1 MKIGVLG
8 AGSWGSAL
16 AIAFSQI
23 AMVKLW
29 SHRLEQVKSVNQCK
43 TNINYLP
50 DGVLFNDNVVAS
62 NDLAEV
68 LNSCDLIVIATP
80 MKAFRDICVQIKRI
94 NVIPD
99 ILWACKGF
107 ELDSG
112 LLPHQIIAEI
122 CGNIENCGAFLG
134 PSFAQE
140 VANGLPTAIT
150 ISSGDMD
157 FSLKWAGKLSEINNL
172 RVYAH
177 NDVIGAEVGG
187 AVKNVMAIAVG
198 ISDGLGLGLNARAAL
213 ITRSLNEL
221 SILVLALG
229 GKMQTIY
236 GLSGIGDLIL
246 TCTGDLSRNRTVGLK
261 LANGESLVNIIANL
275 GHVAEG
281 IYAAKEVY
289 KLGHQLGLDMP
300 IANAVYRILY
310 TNSNINEEVS
320 GLISRTYKA
329 EF

>member
-1 MKIGVLG
+1 MQIGVLG

-23 AMVKLW
+23 ATVKLW
-29 SHRLEQVKSVNQCK
+29 SHNLEQVKSINQCK
-43 TNINYLP
+43 INIKYLP
-50 DGVLFNDNVVAS
+50 CGILFNDNVVAS

-68 LNSCDLIVIATP
+68 LNFCDLIVIATP
-80 MKAFRDICVQIKRI
+80 MKAFRDICVQIKRV

-122 CGNIENCGAFLG
+122 SGNIENCGAFLG

-150 ISSGDMD
+150 ISSANMD

-236 GLSGIGDLIL
+236 GLTGIGDLIL

-261 LANGESLVNIIANL
+261 LAKGESLANIIVNL

-289 KLGHQLGLDMP
+289 KLGDQLSLDMP